1 MVLKI
6 CAFESRTINSQN
18 LEEDNYHWQ
27 SMCYETPLRFNRSLR
42 QIFSRSGSPIMMK
55 KYDKSALMHISQ
67 EFGIV
72 YSCYY
77 MFITCWFLKEF
88 LKSCFLDSGLTKFF
102 TLCNFRNKVG
112 MAIIL
117 FFKMFKIWCRLQKQ
131 NEKIRK
137 IFWF

>member
-1 MVLKI
+1 MQIQEIGQKNQKTFLVSKI
-6 CAFESRTINSQN
+6 SAFELRTRNYRN
-18 LEEDNYHWQ
+18 LEQDNYHWQ
-27 SMCYETPLRFNRSLR
+27 SMSYETPLRINRSLR

-55 KYDKSALMHISQ
+55 KYDKSALMHISR
-67 EFGIV
+67 EFGTV

-77 MFITCWFLKEF
+77 MFITCSFLKEF

-117 FFKMFKIWCRLQKQ
+117 FFKMFKI
-131 NEKIRK
+131 
-137 IFWF
+137 